1 MKPYEANPTAK
12 DTKTPK
18 KKNKAGTAQG
28 NLCFVV
34 PSHTA
39 PVPAGTGIEGAY
51 GVLPGNTK

>member
-39 PVPAGTGIEGAY
+39 PVPARGRE
-51 GVLPGNTK
+51 